1 MDKGVWVLKTGPLS
15 WTSYVCSLPNKMII
29 NPDKFKSIILTN
41 IKLDDIPTEFSI
53 GTDIVSIEELQKILG
68 ILLDGCL
75 NVQSSR

>member
-1 MDKGVWVLKTGPLS
+1 
-15 WTSYVCSLPNKMII
+15 MII
-29 NPDKFKSIILTN
+29 NPDKFKSIILTK

-53 GTDIVSIEELQKILG
+53 GTDIVSIKELQKILG